1 MPLPVIIQIAGPTAA
16 GKTALAIEL
25 AKWLGT
31 EIVSFDSR
39 QCYQELSIGVARP
52 SDTELAAV
60 KHHFIASHSIHQPL
74 DAHTFAQQAHSV
86 VKDLLQR
93 FPVVVMVGGTGLYW
107 KAFHEGLD
115 KIPAVDASIRN
126 ALIEQY
132 QQLGLSWLQSEL
144 IRVDPLFAA
153 TGEMK
158 NPQRMMRALEVFRAT
173 GASILS
179 FRKKEIVQPYYSLC
193 SLGLTRSRD
202 TLVELID
209 HRVENMF
216 SQGLLEEVRSLEQHA
231 SLTPLQTVGYTE
243 LFSHLQGAC
252 TLEQAKEQ
260 IKINTRQYAKRQ
272 LTWFRKQ
279 EAIEWFE
286 PEQMQEIRSFVK
298 KLVN

>member
-1 MPLPVIIQIAGPTAA
+1 MSLPVIIQIAGPTAA
-16 GKTALAIEL
+16 GKTALAIEV
-25 AKWLGT
+25 AKWLDT

-52 SDTELAAV
+52 SEVELTSI

-74 DAHTFAQQAHSV
+74 DAHTYAEQAHSV
-86 VKDLLQR
+86 VKNLFQH

-107 KAFHEGLD
+107 KSFHEGLD
-115 KIPAVDASIRN
+115 KIPAVDAEIRN
-126 ALIEQY
+126 QVIEQY
-132 QQLGLSWLQSEL
+132 EQLGLSWLQSEVSRL
-144 IRVDPLFAA
+144 DPLFAA
-153 TGEMK
+153 AGEMK

-173 GASILS
+173 GSSILS
-179 FRKKEIVQPYYSLC
+179 FRKKEAVQPHYSLC
-193 SLGLTRSRD
+193 SIGLTRSRD

-209 HRVENMF
+209 QRVEHMF
-216 SQGLLEEVRSLEQHA
+216 AQGLLEEVCSLEQYA
-231 SLTPLQTVGYTE
+231 TLTPLQTVGYTE
-243 LFSHLQGAC
+243 LFSYLKGAC

-279 EAIEWFE
+279 DAIEWFE

>member
-1 MPLPVIIQIAGPTAA
+1 MSLPVIIQIAGPTAA

-25 AKWLGT
+25 ASWLST

-52 SDTELAAV
+52 SEAELTSI

-74 DAHTFAQQAHSV
+74 DAHTYAQQAHSV
-86 VKDLLQR
+86 IKDLFQR
-93 FPVVVMVGGTGLYW
+93 SPVVVMVGGTGLYW

-115 KIPAVDASIRN
+115 KIPAVDALTRN
-126 ALIEQY
+126 QVIAQY
-132 QQLGLSWLQSEL
+132 QQLGLAWLQSEL
-144 IRVDPLFAA
+144 SRVDPLFAA
-153 TGEMK
+153 SGEMK

-179 FRKKEIVQPYYSLC
+179 FRKNEIVQPYYSLC

-209 HRVENMF
+209 QRVENMF
-216 SQGLLEEVRSLEQHA
+216 AKGLLEEVRSLEQHA
-231 SLTPLQTVGYTE
+231 SLTPLQTVGYSE

-279 EAIEWFE
+279 DAIEWFE

>member
-1 MPLPVIIQIAGPTAA
+1 MSLPVIIQIAGPTAA

-52 SDTELAAV
+52 SVAELATV
-60 KHHFIASHSIHQPL
+60 KHHFISSHSIHQPL
-74 DAHTFAQQAHSV
+74 DAHAFALQAHTV
-86 VKDLLQR
+86 VKGLLQR
-93 FPVVVMVGGTGLYW
+93 YPVVVMVGGTGLYW

-115 KIPAVDASIRN
+115 KIPAVDASMRN
-126 ALIEQY
+126 ELVEQY
-132 QQLGLSWLQSEL
+132 AQHGLQWLQSEL
-144 IRVDPLFAA
+144 SRLDPLFAA

-173 GASILS
+173 GSSILT
-179 FRKKEIVQPYYSLC
+179 FRKKETAQPYYSLC
-193 SLGLTRSRD
+193 SLGVTRSRA
-202 TLVELID
+202 TLIELID
-209 HRVENMF
+209 QRVEHMF

-231 SLTPLQTVGYTE
+231 SLSPLQTVGYTE
-243 LFSHLQGAC
+243 LFSYLQGDSK
-252 TLEQAKEQ
+252 LEEAKEK

-279 EAIEWFE
+279 DTIEWFE
-286 PEQMQEIRSFVK
+286 PEEMQEIRSFVK

>member
-1 MPLPVIIQIAGPTAA
+1 MSLPVIIQIAGPTAA

-25 AKWLGT
+25 ASWLNT

-52 SDTELAAV
+52 SEAELTSI

-74 DAHTFAQQAHSV
+74 DAHTYAQQAHSV
-86 VKDLLQR
+86 IKDLFQR

-115 KIPAVDASIRN
+115 KIPAVDALTRN
-126 ALIEQY
+126 QVIAQY
-132 QQLGLSWLQSEL
+132 QQLGLAWLQSEL
-144 IRVDPLFAA
+144 SRVDPLFAA
-153 TGEMK
+153 SGEMK

-231 SLTPLQTVGYTE
+231 SLTPLQTVGYSE

-279 EAIEWFE
+279 DAIEWFE

>member
-1 MPLPVIIQIAGPTAA
+1 MSLPVIIQIAGPTAA

-74 DAHTFAQQAHSV
+74 DAHTYAQQAHSV

-115 KIPAVDASIRN
+115 KIPAVDAQTRN
-126 ALIEQY
+126 QVIEQY
-132 QQLGLSWLQSEL
+132 EQLGIPWLQSEL
-144 IRVDPLFAA
+144 SRLDPLFAA
-153 TGEMK
+153 VGEMK
-158 NPQRMMRALEVFRAT
+158 NPQRMMRALEVVRAT
-173 GASILS
+173 GSSILS
-179 FRKKEIVQPYYSLC
+179 FRKKETVQPYYSLC
-193 SLGLTRSRD
+193 SIGLTRSRN

-209 HRVENMF
+209 QRVENMF
-216 SQGLLEEVRSLEQHA
+216 AQGLLEEVRSLEQHA

-243 LFSHLQGAC
+243 LFSYLKGSC

-279 EAIEWFE
+279 DAIEWFE
-286 PEQMQEIRSFVK
+286 PEQMEEIRSFVK